1 VLELGQTQRVVVD
14 PDQWLLVGIGRPG
27 PVAALEVDRIE
38 SVSGQHNCEL
48 GTVQETHQ
56 LLLQTENV
64 VAMS

>member
-1 VLELGQTQRVVVD
+1 
-14 PDQWLLVGIGRPG
+14 VGIGRPG